1 MNRIAA
7 LPDHLVNQ
15 IAAGEVVE
23 RPANALKEIVEN
35 SIDAGADEINV
46 ELSGGGIKLIRVTDN
61 GAGIHADD
69 IELALS
75 RHATSK
81 IASLT
86 DLEHVASMGFR
97 GEGLAS
103 IASVSRL
110 TLTSRRAES
119 SHARHISA
127 ADGKLQPGQVWRQA
141 SIIGSQFE
149 ASYAMEGDQLIPTLR
164 GRAFMSAEATLLI
177 ESNDPFGW
185 GIQL

>member
-86 DLEHVASMGFR
+86 ALEHVASMGFP

-103 IASVSRL
+103 IASVSPHQPP
-110 TLTSRRAES
+110 RRKHPRPA
-119 SHARHISA
+119 HQR
-127 ADGKLQPGQVWRQA
+127 GRRQA
-141 SIIGSQFE
+141 APRRRGGASCGHHRGS
-149 ASYAMEGDQLIPTLR
+149 
-164 GRAFMSAEATLLI
+164 GRIVFQHAGAAQIS
-177 ESNDPFGW
+177 
-185 GIQL
+185 